1 MMKALSRSFSRTS
14 FVLGLLGLVAGCGGS
29 GGSGGEKTGFIA
41 IGITDAPIDE
51 VSAVVVEFTG
61 VTLKPSSGDEITIT
75 FDTAKSFD
83 LLTLTGGLTAEL
95 LRETEVPV
103 GEYNW
108 VRLAVNAEFDSVFD
122 SYAMTPTGQV
132 ELRVPSGNNSGLKL
146 VSGFTV
152 TQDQST
158 NLVIDWDLRKALS
171 DPLGQTGIHLRPAL
185 RVTDMSAYGTLTG
198 TVSDLLVNDE
208 SCTNDPAMGTGS
220 AVYLYNGVVEVPGDI
235 GDAVSETFTTAT
247 ASQDESGTYVFE
259 INFLSVGEYTA
270 AFTCQASDDDPAID
284 DDIVFSAP
292 QTLMI
297 DDGMTKSITFE

>member
-1 MMKALSRSFSRTS
+1 MMTALSRSLSQTL
-14 FVLGLLGLVAGCGGS
+14 FVLGLVGLVAGCGGS

-61 VTLKPSSGDEITIT
+61 VTLKPSSGDEITVT
-75 FDTAKSFD
+75 FDTPKSFD

-95 LRETEVPV
+95 LPETEVPV

-108 VRLAVNAEFDSVFD
+108 VRLAVNAEFDNVYD

-132 ELRVPSGNNSGLKL
+132 ELRVPSGSNSGLKL

-152 TQDQST
+152 TQNQST

-171 DPLGQTGIHLRPAL
+171 DPLGQPGFHLRPAL
-185 RVTDMSAYGTLTG
+185 RVTDLSAYGTLNG
-198 TVSDLLVNDE
+198 TVSDLLVTDE
-208 SCTNDPAMGTGS
+208 SCTNDPAMGIGS
-220 AVYLYNGVVEVPGDI
+220 AVYIYNGFIDVPGDI
-235 GDAVSETFTTAT
+235 GDASTEPFITAT
-247 ASQDESGTYVFE
+247 VSQNGSGIYVFE
-259 INFLSVGEYTA
+259 VNFLSTGDYTA
-270 AFTCQASDDDPAID
+270 AFTCQASDDDPEVD
-284 DDIVFSAP
+284 EDIAFTPP
-292 QTLMI
+292 QTFMI